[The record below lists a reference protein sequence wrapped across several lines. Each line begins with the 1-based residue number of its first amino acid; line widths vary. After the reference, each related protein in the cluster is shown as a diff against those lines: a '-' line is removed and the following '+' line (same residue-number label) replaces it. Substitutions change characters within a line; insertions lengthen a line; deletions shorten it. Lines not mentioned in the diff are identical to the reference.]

1 MALERALDVVLGAVV
16 IIVAVTAGVAANG
29 ALRGRLPTF
38 APPVVRLLGGGIAV
52 AAVAAW
58 RCQHRL
64 AAAGG
69 AVLRGLVVLEQPRRH
84 LATVVSRSCGTG
96 LIGRPDPPATH

>member
-69 AVLRGLVVLEQPRRH
+69 AVLRG
-84 LATVVSRSCGTG
+84 TG
-96 LIGRPDPPATH
+96 LIGPPYPPATH

>member
-16 IIVAVTAGVAANG
+16 IVVAVTTGVAPNG

-38 APPVVRLLGGGIAV
+38 APPVVLLGGGIAV